1 MYNKLELVVEKEL
14 IIISL
19 KVKYEDNKKILGLL
33 FFIVKKQDIDN

>member
-1 MYNKLELVVEKEL
+1 MYNKLELIVKKEL

-19 KVKYEDNKKILGLL
+19 KIKYEDNKKTLGLL